1 MGARP
6 VPAPLLVRP
15 RCGLR
20 AIAQRAVPARL
31 RAHVIARVVGIGVVV
46 GDGRLHPQVLTFAYT
61 TELNYALLVADSL
74 VFEN

>member
-6 VPAPLLVRP
+6 VPAPLEVRP

-20 AIAQRAVPARL
+20 AVAQRAVLARL
-31 RAHVIARVVGIGVVV
+31 RAYVIARVVGIGVEV
-46 GDGRLHPQVLTFAYT
+46 GDGRLHPQVLTYAQT
-61 TELNYALLVADSL
+61 TELNFALLVADSL